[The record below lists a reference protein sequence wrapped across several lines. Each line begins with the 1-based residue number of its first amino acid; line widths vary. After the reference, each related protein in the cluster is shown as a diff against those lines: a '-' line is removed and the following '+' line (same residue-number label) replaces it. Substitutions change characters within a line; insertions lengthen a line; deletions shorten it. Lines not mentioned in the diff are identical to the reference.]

1 MIVGSRRSRRRRRF
15 RVGVALVCAAVLA
28 TIGASQLTGWLQW
41 RAFERRVAE
50 MTSAP
55 ASGPAREVPLV
66 FAYGGRTHLVSV
78 PVYADDVERGRGLD
92 TSDVFDARG
101 ALRARYLR
109 TLVDAASRSRL
120 VRALADEFRVIRLER
135 GLGGDEYLEMIARA
149 VQEIPHGAARADFM
163 MPAEMLAARAGVC
176 SEKSLL
182 LAALLKHEGYDASI
196 IVFDGRKHVA
206 VGVACEGPGY
216 LGTGYTFVETTRGM
230 YVGQVSPEFRSIGPV
245 TDMPQ
250 VVSTSDGKRYTSTGE
265 VAAILRTLEVAQR
278 RQAAHAAYAH
288 YARTAGLHR
297 DRYAQRAREFVAAEG
312 VASFIVENSG
322 DRPGVYRALTVT
334 AGDRVLEESSR
345 L

>member
-1 MIVGSRRSRRRRRF
+1 MIQGSRRSRRRRRL
-15 RVGVALVCAAVLA
+15 RLGVALVCAAVLA
-28 TIGASQLTGWLQW
+28 TLGVSQLTGLLQW
-41 RAFERRVAE
+41 RAFERRVESAIF
-50 MTSAP
+50 AP
-55 ASGPAREVPLV
+55 AAGPVREVPLV
-66 FAYGGRTHLVSV
+66 FAYAGRTHLISV
-78 PVYADDVERGRGLD
+78 PVYADDVERGRVLD

-109 TLVDAASRSRL
+109 TLVDSTSRSRL
-120 VRALADEFRVIRLER
+120 VRALADDFRVIRLER
-135 GLGGDEYLEMIARA
+135 RLDSDEYLELMARA
-149 VQEIPHGAARADFM
+149 IQEIPHGAARADFM
-163 MPAEMLAARAGVC
+163 LPAEMIALRSGVC

-230 YVGQVSPEFRSIGPV
+230 YVGQVSPEFRSVGPV

-250 VVSTSDGKRYTSTGE
+250 VVSTSEGRGYTSTGE
-265 VAAILRTLEVAQR
+265 VATILRTLEVAQR
-278 RQAAHAAYAH
+278 RQAAHAAFVRYAL
-288 YARTAGLHR
+288 TATLHR
-297 DRYAQRAREFVAAEG
+297 DRYAQRAQQFVTAEG
-312 VASFIVENSG
+312 IASFIVENSN
-322 DRPGVYRALTVT
+322 DRAGVYRALTAT